1 MVGHVSTS
9 TMFQR
14 FMHSQ
19 VVGALILIAM
29 TVIAL
34 IWANSATTTF
44 FHKRNDHMVLPD
56 INPHISEGDDPL
68 LLPAY
73 LKGLIFGYFN
83 FGSG

>member
-34 IWANSATTTF
+34 IWANSAWGAILLRPVA
-44 FHKRNDHMVLPD
+44 HLP
-56 INPHISEGDDPL
+56 GRQL
-68 LLPAY
+68 R
-73 LKGLIFGYFN
+73 
-83 FGSG
+83 